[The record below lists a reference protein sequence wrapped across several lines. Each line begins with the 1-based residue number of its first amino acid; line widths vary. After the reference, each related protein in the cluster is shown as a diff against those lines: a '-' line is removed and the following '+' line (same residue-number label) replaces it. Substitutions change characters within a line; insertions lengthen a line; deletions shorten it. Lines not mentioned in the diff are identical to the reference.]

1 MAGSWQSRL
10 VLLIGAGCLCAVAA
24 ARGDAQTEGPV
35 ITFFGLAN
43 PDGSATERSA
53 VDDMGRDVF
62 ERILGHR
69 FFLVIESRPGSN
81 GIAVGT
87 QTFEY
92 EPGNVDER
100 PDLQVL
106 VSKPLGHGNSAVCE
120 LGGTVPDGVPGIDP
134 PVFADVQEV
143 TDAISD
149 LGCHFTDDEGQT
161 MGRSSARACTT
172 SSTGTGAGFVNPTST
187 LQFCAFI
194 DVPIGFTSGET
205 TIAARVRDVDG
216 NIGAETQIVL
226 RVTGPTPTV
235 TPTATQTGTA
245 TLTPTLTPTATP
257 TPLPCPGDCDH
268 DREVST
274 SDLIIAVEIAL
285 RSADVEPCLAADTDG
300 SGTITI
306 DELATAVA
314 RSLDRCD

>member
-1 MAGSWQSRL
+1 
-10 VLLIGAGCLCAVAA
+10 VAA

-106 VSKPLGHGNSAVCE
+106 VSHPLGNGNSTVCD
-120 LGGTVPDGVPGIDP
+120 LGGTGADGVPGIDP
-134 PVFADVQEV
+134 PVFTDVQEV

-149 LGCHFTDDEGQT
+149 LGCHFIDDNGQT
-161 MGRSSARACTT
+161 MGRVGARACTT
-172 SSTGTGAGFVNPTST
+172 SSTGTGAGFIVPTST

-205 TIAARVRDVDG
+205 AIAARVRDVDG
-216 NIGAETQIVL
+216 NIGAERQIVL

-235 TPTATQTGTA
+235 TPTASQTGTA
-245 TLTPTLTPTATP
+245 TRTPTATP
-257 TPLPCPGDCDH
+257 TATPLPCAGDCNG
-268 DREVST
+268 DRTVSA
-274 SDLIIAVEIAL
+274 SDLVTAVDIAL
-285 RSADVEPCLAADTDG
+285 RTGDVERCRAADIDD

-314 RSLDRCD
+314 RSLDNCD